1 MKRRMRLMAAVGLVL
16 LCAPAWSSEPVAYI
30 TEIQRGGEGAAFVT
44 RNGETQPQPAQPL
57 LVLRRGDEVRVS
69 GGAGVVLLYHAGTG
83 TNTVTRS
90 NSPFIVQAPAV
101 ARPNDRLQVLVA
113 TVGQVFLNQQ
123 SAPVYRRL
131 SVRSVE
137 PAPPVPVLLSPRST
151 LIFPGPVT
159 FEWTDSGQTSYGVRL
174 FGSQGLV
181 WEQRDVPR
189 SRVVYPAGAPVLTE
203 GVRYTWEVQ
212 TPGQPTQRSDF
223 EIISQRDAD
232 RIRDALNTL
241 KTAAREGYS
250 PGTVPLM
257 RAAVLLDEGLYADA
271 RRELQAAIESN
282 RVEPAYHVLL
292 GYIYQRIGLRA
303 HAVDE
308 SERALTL
315 SGPDA
320 AASGR

>member
-1 MKRRMRLMAAVGLVL
+1 MKLGLTFAAALGVAL
-16 LCAPAWSSEPVAYI
+16 LCAPAWSSDPVAYI
-30 TEIQRGGEGAAFVT
+30 TEIQRKGEGTAVVT
-44 RNGETQPQPAQPL
+44 RSGETQSQPAQPL

-69 GGAGVVLLYHAGTG
+69 GDVGVVLLYHAGTG
-83 TNTVTRS
+83 TQTVTRS
-90 NSPFIVQAPAV
+90 NSPFIVQAPTV
-101 ARPNDRLQVLVA
+101 VRTNDRLQVLVA

-131 SVRSVE
+131 SVRGGE
-137 PAPPVPVLLSPRST
+137 AATTVPVLLSPRST

-159 FEWTDSGQTSYGVRL
+159 FEWTGGGQTSYGVRL
-174 FGSQGLV
+174 LGSQGLI
-181 WEQRDVPR
+181 WEERDVTRPR
-189 SRVVYPAGAPVLTE
+189 VAYPAGAPPLTE
-203 GVRYTWEVQ
+203 GGRYTWEVQ
-212 TPGQPTQRSDF
+212 TPGQPPQRSDF
-223 EIISQRDAD
+223 EVISQADAA
-232 RIRDALNTL
+232 RIREALDTL
-241 KTAAREGYS
+241 KVAAREGYS

-282 RVEPAYHVLL
+282 RAEPAYYSLL

-303 HAVDE
+303 YAVDA

-315 SGPDA
+315 STPEA